1 VTIKTQTLLMVTLL
15 LVIAV
20 FATAGVMVLGSRR
33 ALLTESETQGL
44 IIARLLARSAAFG
57 AQVTSDF
64 EKAIGEQMIVEA
76 TIAAHLVA
84 LGEAA
89 GVGAKEINRRLK
101 QIADDTVLDE
111 IWITDEKGHAYL
123 RNIAEV
129 DFTFSPNREEQ
140 PQAHAFWPLLTGKHK
155 AVVQDAR
162 QREIDTQIFKYVGVA
177 GVDKPRI
184 VQVGY
189 HANMLRQLQQ
199 QMGLTRLVNQ
209 LVSEGSVLAIRV
221 LDKNMIT
228 VEYAEKFRDQ
238 KLPEPSETDLA
249 DWRKLVSEGRTE
261 SSLEA
266 SLLKVVAP
274 IGEEGGELK
283 GGAILVTLPTD
294 HVQAAIQNR
303 IRLAMVVSGLVLLL
317 GSVIAIFGAKT
328 ISRPIA
334 ELTEMTRRIAGG
346 DFTQRITISAKN
358 EIGTLAA
365 SFNEM
370 TRRLNESIEHL
381 KETTAAKERIE
392 RELQIAHEIQMSMV
406 PKIFPPFPDR
416 SEFDIFAALVPAK
429 EVGGD
434 LYDFFFIDDDHLCF
448 AVGDVSG
455 KGVPA
460 SLFMAVTK
468 TLFRATAGNGG
479 TPGEILARLNTDI
492 CRDNESCMFVT
503 FFCGILNIR
512 TGQVDYSNGGH
523 NLPYYLHRDG
533 VDPLENLGGISLGLM
548 ERSPYASGRM
558 VLRPGD
564 ALLLYTD
571 GVTEAMNMSETL
583 YSDERLAQFL
593 GTNRSS
599 APRPIIG
606 DLISDVRHFAG
617 EAPQSDDITVLALH
631 YFGTTKKMTEDVE
644 ISVHN
649 KLSELASANQTLT
662 QFGRKHGLPDS
673 ILHDL
678 NLALGEI
685 LTNIISYGYT
695 DSGEHEITVRLSI
708 GPGEMR
714 VDVEDDGKPFNP
726 LEAPEADTTKAL
738 EERAV
743 GGLGVHLVRKLTDGL
758 EYQRREGKNLLV
770 MKKRLR

>member
-1 VTIKTQTLLMVTLL
+1 
-15 LVIAV
+15 
-20 FATAGVMVLGSRR
+20 
-33 ALLTESETQGL
+33 
-44 IIARLLARSAAFG
+44 
-57 AQVTSDF
+57 
-64 EKAIGEQMIVEA
+64 
-76 TIAAHLVA
+76 
-84 LGEAA
+84 
-89 GVGAKEINRRLK
+89 
-101 QIADDTVLDE
+101 
-111 IWITDEKGHAYL
+111 
-123 RNIAEV
+123 
-129 DFTFSPNREEQ
+129 
-140 PQAHAFWPLLTGKHK
+140 
-155 AVVQDAR
+155 
-162 QREIDTQIFKYVGVA
+162 
-177 GVDKPRI
+177 
-184 VQVGY
+184 
-189 HANMLRQLQQ
+189 
-199 QMGLTRLVNQ
+199 
-209 LVSEGSVLAIRV
+209 
-221 LDKNMIT
+221 
-228 VEYAEKFRDQ
+228 
-238 KLPEPSETDLA
+238 DLA
-249 DWRKLVSEGRTE
+249 DWRKLVSEGRTD
-261 SSLEA
+261 SSLEG
-266 SLLKVVAP
+266 SLLNVVAP

-317 GSVIAIFGAKT
+317 GSMIAIFGAKT
-328 ISRPIA
+328 ISRPIVD
-334 ELTEMTRRIAGG
+334 LTEMTRRIAGG
-346 DFTQRITISAKN
+346 DFTQRIAISARN

-392 RELQIAHEIQMSMV
+392 SELQIAHEIQMSMV

-448 AVGDVSG
+448 AVADVSG

-523 NLPYYLHRDG
+523 NLPYYRHGD
-533 VDPLENLGGISLGLM
+533 VVSPLENFGGIALGLV
-548 ERSPYASGRM
+548 EQSPYAAGRM
-558 VLRPGD
+558 VLRPGE

-571 GVTEAMNMSETL
+571 GVTEAMDLSKTL
-583 YSDERLAQFL
+583 YSEERLEQFL
-593 GTNRSS
+593 GTNRGS
-599 APRPIIG
+599 AARQIIG

-617 EAPQSDDITVLALH
+617 DAPQSDDITILALD
-631 YFGTTKKMTEDVE
+631 YFGTTKKMTEHVE
-644 ISVHN
+644 IKLHN
-649 KLSELASANQTLT
+649 KLSELASANQTVT
-662 QFGRKHGLPDS
+662 EFGQQHGLPDS
-673 ILHDL
+673 VLHDF

-708 GPGEMR
+708 EPGEMR

-726 LEAPEADTTKAL
+726 LEAPEVDTTSAL

-758 EYQRREGKNLLV
+758 EYRRHEGKNLLV
-770 MKKRLR
+770 MKKHLR

>member
-1 VTIKTQTLLMVTLL
+1 VVW
-15 LVIAV
+15 
-20 FATAGVMVLGSRR
+20 GSRR
-33 ALLTESETQGL
+33 ALLAESETQGL
-44 IIARLLARSAAFG
+44 VIARLLARSAAFG
-57 AQVTSDF
+57 AQVTSDV
-64 EKAIGEQMIVEA
+64 EKSIGEQMIVEA

-123 RNIAEV
+123 RNITEV
-129 DFTFSPNREEQ
+129 DFTFSPDRERQ
-140 PQAHAFWPLLTGKHK
+140 PQAHAFWPLLTGKNK
-155 AVVQDAR
+155 VVVQDAR
-162 QREIDTQIFKYVGVA
+162 QREIDTQVFKYVGVA

-199 QMGLTRLVNQ
+199 RMGLTRLVNQ
-209 LVSEGSVLAIRV
+209 LVSEGSVIAIRV

-228 VEYAEKFRDQ
+228 VEYAEKFRDK

-266 SLLKVVAP
+266 SLLKIVAP
-274 IGEEGGELK
+274 IGEEGGDLK

-303 IRLAMVVSGLVLLL
+303 IRLAMGVSALVLLL
-317 GSVIAIFGAKT
+317 GSMIAIFGAKT
-328 ISRPIA
+328 ISKPVA
-334 ELTEMTRRIAGG
+334 DLTEMTRRIAAG
-346 DFTQRITISAKN
+346 DFTQRIAISAKN
-358 EIGTLAA
+358 EIGVLAG

-448 AVGDVSG
+448 AVADVSG

-479 TPGEILARLNTDI
+479 TPGEILARLNTEI

-503 FFCGILNIR
+503 FFCGILNVR

-523 NLPYYLHRDG
+523 NLPYYLHQDG
-533 VDPLENLGGISLGLM
+533 VSALENLGGRSLGIM
-548 ERSPYASGRM
+548 ERSPYASGRI
-558 VLRPGD
+558 VLRPGE

-571 GVTEAMNMSETL
+571 GVTEAMDLNRTL
-583 YSDERLAQFL
+583 YSDERLEQFL
-593 GTNRSS
+593 ATNRGS
-599 APRPIIG
+599 APRQIIG

-617 EAPQSDDITVLALH
+617 EAQQSDDITILALH
-631 YFGTTKKMTEDVE
+631 YFGYTKKMTNDVE
-644 ISVHN
+644 IKLRN
-649 KLSELASANQTLT
+649 KISELTKANQALT
-662 QFGRKHGLPDS
+662 EFGMQHGLSDNVM
-673 ILHDL
+673 HDL
-678 NLALGEI
+678 SLALGEI

-695 DSGEHEITVRLSI
+695 DSGEHEITIRLSVES
-708 GPGEMR
+708 GEMR
-714 VDVEDDGKPFNP
+714 VDVEDDGRPFNP
-726 LEAPEADTTKAL
+726 LEAPEADTTKPL
-738 EERAV
+738 EERTV
-743 GGLGVHLVRKLTDGL
+743 GGLGVHLVRKLMDGL
-758 EYQRREGKNLLV
+758 EYQRHEGKNLLV
-770 MKKRLR
+770 MKKHLR